1 MPNELAGLV
10 VLDVDRIRTCW
21 WPIPRPGRQPSLD
34 VLRPLQPL
42 EADQGSCTK
51 VWVPHFLES
60 LGKRIG
66 LLARCRLDFNAGVD
80 ALQTLERIRC
90 VKKIGILAL
99 DYAPRLLGD
108 VDGEIGRSVLLT
120 FLT

>member
-90 VKKIGILAL
+90 VKKIGYWRWTTRHAFLATSME
-99 DYAPRLLGD
+99 RLA
-108 VDGEIGRSVLLT
+108 VRY
-120 FLT
+120 FLPS